1 MLDKLKTYVDHVYHI
16 VSIEFDGMEFLYGD
30 YITHLVGIC
39 GLNALIVNKLIK
51 NIGMADGKELYELCE
66 KE

>member
-16 VSIEFDGMEFLYGD
+16 VSLECEGLSAIYGD

-39 GLNALIVNKLIK
+39 GLNALIVNRLVK
-51 NIGMADGKELYELCE
+51 NIGMADGKELYELYE